1 MYACSRRKVMSL
13 WLAGTAYFGIGGRIH
28 AKSHGSHSAA
38 IRMLSHNPSV
48 RPRHRRSISAGAS
61 RRQSPL
67 GCSTPR
73 EAASS
78 MVNSALSAV
87 SMSCTRRPRSSTY
100 RGSCVTTQGTR
111 SRSASETS
119 APASAASAPP
129 V

>member
-1 MYACSRRKVMSL
+1 MSV
-13 WLAGTAYFGIGGRIH
+13 WSAGTAYLGIGGRIH

-38 IRMLSHNPSV
+38 IRTLSHRPSV
-48 RPRHRRSISAGAS
+48 RPRQRRSISHGAS

-78 MVNSALSAV
+78 IVNSARSAV
-87 SMSCTRRPRSSTY
+87 SMSCTNRPLSSTY
-100 RGSCVTTQGTR
+100 RGSWVTTQGMR
-111 SRSASETS
+111 SRSASETN